1 MKYIVW
7 IIENRGGIWEE
18 NGEGP
23 LTLNTAERIARET
36 PGCHAVK
43 VLPVG
48 REPNAETRQELADI
62 RREQQRDQAAEQNQE
77 ERQ

>member
-7 IIENRGGIWEE
+7 IIEKRGGIWEE

-23 LTLNTAERIARET
+23 LTLKTAKRIARET

-48 REPNAETRQELADI
+48 REPK
-62 RREQQRDQAAEQNQE
+62 
-77 ERQ
+77 